1 MRKVISIDIEAT
13 GLDVTRD
20 RIVQLAMAIYD
31 GFPVVRG
38 VPDDGIDLF
47 FNPGFPMSQEVID
60 IHGITDERVANCPP
74 FSNHAGAILDEIR
87 GAVLVGFNLWR
98 FDLPILWEEFNRAGL
113 LWNWKDNVII
123 DVGNIFKL
131 REPRTLEAAVQFYL
145 SRPHEDAHSAW
156 ADAVAT
162 AEVLAGQIQKYPD
175 LQTMSETGLSDASRM
190 EQNVDLAGKIV
201 RNKDGEPVF
210 AFGKSKG
217 VRVVDDLGFAN
228 WILDRDFPTETK
240 LTIEHIIR
248 QWKRSQSAQASQ
260 ASTHPEP

>member
-31 GFPVVRG
+31 GFPVVSG

-47 FNPGFPMSQEVID
+47 FNPGFPMSQEVIA
-60 IHGITDERVANCPP
+60 IHGITDERVADCPR
-74 FSNHAGAILDEIR
+74 FETYAAGILEEIQGAI
-87 GAVLVGFNLWR
+87 LVGFNLWR
-98 FDLPILWEEFNRAGL
+98 FDLPILWEELNRAGL
-113 LWNWKDNVII
+113 TWNWKDNVII
-123 DVGNIFKL
+123 DVGNIYKL

-145 SRPHEDAHSAW
+145 SRPHENAHSAW
-156 ADAVAT
+156 ADAAAT

-248 QWKRSQSAQASQ
+248 QWKRSKSAQASQ
-260 ASTHPEP
+260 ASTPTEP